1 MYSGQLVIKLP
12 EVAAEAF
19 GKAGHSRPRRPVG
32 DAGFEFDS
40 TVILISLR
48 ETTPSRLFWLNG
60 GMRAER

>member
-40 TVILISLR
+40 TVILIS
-48 ETTPSRLFWLNG
+48 
-60 GMRAER
+60 